1 MSGSV
6 RERRRFRQ
14 QSRRNL
20 TAAPASGAA
29 VALVG
34 GGLGGLVAYA
44 TLRHLGVDDVTVFGT
59 DTDPAA
65 VWRERAAAIRQRFMR
80 SESDGHVAPAS
91 FPGLAV
97 RAAFRSGSPGPLL
110 RSIADRY
117 NPPVDDFLAHVAEV
131 RERTA
136 WDDALVRARV
146 NRISAVEDG
155 FDLDGRGIF
164 RHVLIAPGHPGLA
177 RPEELAEDPRAVHA
191 YEPHEY
197 ADNVEVV
204 GAGMAAATEWL
215 NALAAGANVTSVRR
229 REPERRPLN
238 LPRTLFSRRGL
249 AAFHRTPQ
257 AERIGLLRRYSAPSY
272 PPGRRWDEPLERAA
286 AEGRFRVSAGLNG
299 ATQVIC
305 ATGFRRGFRH
315 DALLARLVDEHRL
328 ETAEDWIVLAPD
340 STIPALSDESRTLA
354 LAGVPA
360 QWAFP
365 AADTLAGMKYA
376 AHRFA
381 ARVVACPTP

>member
-20 TAAPASGAA
+20 TAAPASGGA
-29 VALVG
+29 VAVVG

-44 TLRHLGVDDVTVFGT
+44 TLRHVGVDDVTVFGT

-97 RAAFRSGSPGPLL
+97 RAALRSGSPAPLL
-110 RSIADRY
+110 RSVADRY

-146 NRISAVEDG
+146 NRISAVDDG

-164 RHVLIAPGHPGLA
+164 RHVLIAPGHPGLT
-177 RPEELAEDPRAVHA
+177 RPEELMGDPRAVHA

-197 ADNVEVV
+197 ADDVEVV